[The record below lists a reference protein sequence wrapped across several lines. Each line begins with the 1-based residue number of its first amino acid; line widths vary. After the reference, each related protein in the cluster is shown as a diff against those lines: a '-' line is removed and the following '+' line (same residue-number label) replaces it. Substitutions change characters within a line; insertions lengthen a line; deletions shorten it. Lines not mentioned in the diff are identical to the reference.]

1 MYLCMVTSHDNASLG
16 KRVPRRLTLPECKT
30 VLRLAGESCS
40 SHSVSKCAVVYPH
53 RTGHGW
59 LHWCTLLELHLT
71 TWQWTRTV
79 QLVDCSSTMRRCRQ
93 SRRSV
98 HWRRLVTGGSFK
110 KVLVLV
116 LEISIHKTKTWKKN
130 CRETA
135 LKQDCVSRLN
145 ITAFNTLQV
154 LTVYR

>member
-1 MYLCMVTSHDNASLG
+1 MIMHASLG

-30 VLRLAGESCS
+30 VLRLAGESYS
-40 SHSVSKCAVVYPH
+40 SHGVSKCAVVHPH

-59 LHWCTLLELHLT
+59 LHWCTLLELRLT

-98 HWRRLVTGGSFK
+98 HWRLLVTGGSFK

-116 LEISIHKTKTWKKN
+116 LEIPIHKTKTKTWRKKTVG
-130 CRETA
+130 RLLRSKTVS
-135 LKQDCVSRLN
+135 QD
-145 ITAFNTLQV
+145 
-154 LTVYR
+154 LTSLPSTRYRY

>member
-1 MYLCMVTSHDNASLG
+1 MIMHASLG

-30 VLRLAGESCS
+30 VLRLAGESYS
-40 SHSVSKCAVVYPH
+40 SHGISKCAVVHPH

-59 LHWCTLLELHLT
+59 LHWCTLLELRLT

-79 QLVDCSSTMRRCRQ
+79 QLVDCIAKQCGGVDKVDDPFTDVYLSLEEV
-93 SRRSV
+93 SRRSWCWS
-98 HWRRLVTGGSFK
+98 WRYQFTRPRPRP
-110 KVLVLV
+110 
-116 LEISIHKTKTWKKN
+116 EEKN

-135 LKQDCVSRLN
+135 SKQDCVSRLN